1 MGRLLVQEFQDIH
14 LDEHL
19 WMVGADPSTQQLEA
33 VKGRLY
39 GGDLCIL

>member
-19 WMVGADPSTQQLEA
+19 WMIGTDPSTQQLEA
-33 VKGRLY
+33 VQGRLY
-39 GGDLCIL
+39 GGDLCVL